1 MSRSSRTTRRAR
13 AKKRPPIARRLLSM
27 LRGARASAVVD
38 LEAYRRGMSTAE
50 ELRRT
55 VVADEDLA
63 ELEPAH
69 AMYVYVQNQISVLAE
84 QLSYLEPVSKI
95 ADRIGAAQDEYAP
108 SGPPMSPL
116 TVSYFTCWAFFDAA
130 VGRARETMGTCVVAM
145 GEELGLMAPG
155 FLEIARAM
163 QRSRMG
169 VYVHEGTDANGRA
182 LLREIVDDEPRPC
195 IVPSGWRGQRGEL
208 WLARVLPPPGPA
220 FEESVVF
227 TTPYILG
234 RPGPD
239 GWRDYLQRET
249 GSAKDPRAAYERLMK
264 YGDWPE
270 HIFQMYAGHR
280 HDAIFLEGVPD
291 LPESMPCSPIN
302 MGL

>member
-1 MSRSSRTTRRAR
+1 MSRSSRTTRRTR
-13 AKKRPPIARRLLSM
+13 AKKRPPIARGLLSI
-27 LRGARASAVVD
+27 LRGFQASTVVD

-55 VVADEDLA
+55 VADEGDLA
-63 ELEPAH
+63 DLEPAH
-69 AMYVYVQNQISVLAE
+69 AIWVYMQNQISVLSE
-84 QLSYLEPVSKI
+84 QLTYLEPLSKI
-95 ADRIGAAQDEYAP
+95 ADRIVAAQDEYVP

-130 VGRARETMGTCVVAM
+130 VGRARETVGTCVVAM

-155 FLEIARAM
+155 FLELARTM

-169 VYVHEGTDANGRA
+169 VHVHEGTDSKGRVV
-182 LLREIVDDEPRPC
+182 LREIVGDEVRPC
-195 IVPSGWRGQRGEL
+195 IVPSGWRGERGEL
-208 WLARVLPPPGPA
+208 WLARVLPPPAPT
-220 FEESVVF
+220 FEEWVVF
-227 TTPYILG
+227 TTPYVLG

-239 GWRDYLQRET
+239 GWRDYLERAT
-249 GSAKDPRAAYERLMK
+249 GVAKDPHAAYERLMK

-291 LPESMPCSPIN
+291 VPESMPHSPAN
-302 MGL
+302 MGP